1 MSVYVNFELHVCVL
15 EIAAPYGVFV
25 IMEQLQLQVE
35 ARLFDQDE
43 GRLVE
48 MIEILGVE
56 DDVTS
61 KTKMQKIKIIR
72 KEIDSKMEGDET
84 VARKCLEQLL
94 AYIEGT
100 VPPLEETKTTDPK
113 PAAAGVKSEQAD
125 VGETVK
131 KGQVE
136 QGAED
141 ILAQLAKT
149 KAVPSLLRR
158 EYKLS
163 GQIGEP
169 GQTEKLTFV
178 SLMHQIDSG
187 LKRGYKESEIVDAVI
202 RAISPHSSLRSYV
215 ETLSDLS
222 LAKLRRI
229 LRVHYREKAASEVYQ
244 QLATVCQQSNE
255 SPQQFL
261 LRALDLRNKVNF
273 ASQESDSEFNYGPTL
288 IQKTFVKSFETGLRD
303 DILASNLRA
312 ALRTPGLTD
321 EELMK
326 QVNELASQQDE
337 RNTKLA
343 TESQKK
349 TRVNACEV
357 PKEGEQRTKNTGA
370 DGSQQILLEIRQ
382 MKSEINDL
390 KGRVNAQ
397 GGRAAK
403 PNWSR
408 SPYRGRGDTNLPKYP
423 GWGCQSCKERGRG
436 EECGHCFACGNP
448 GHVARDCTAS
458 RRRSGRQGNDQRLF
472 RRDTE

>member
-1 MSVYVNFELHVCVL
+1 
-15 EIAAPYGVFV
+15 
-25 IMEQLQLQVE
+25 MEQLQLQVE

-43 GRLVE
+43 GKLAE
-48 MIEILGVE
+48 MMEILGIE
-56 DDVTS
+56 DEVAG
-61 KTKMQKIKIIR
+61 KTKMQLIKIIR
-72 KEIDSKMEGDET
+72 KEIDGKMESDEK
-84 VARKCLEQLL
+84 AAYACLEQLF
-94 AYIEGT
+94 AYVKGI
-100 VPPLEETKTTDPK
+100 VPPLEKAGGSTEETEQKPVANGEKGEKMGSGGKTNKD
-113 PAAAGVKSEQAD
+113 
-125 VGETVK
+125 
-131 KGQVE
+131 QVE
-136 QGAED
+136 QDTEN
-141 ILAQLAKT
+141 ILSQLAGT
-149 KAVPSLLRR
+149 KVAPSLLCR

-215 ETLSDLS
+215 ETLNDLS

-244 QLATVCQQSNE
+244 QLATVCQQNNE

-273 ASQESDSEFNYGPTL
+273 ASQESDCEFNYGLSL

-312 ALRTPGLTD
+312 TLRTPGLTD
-321 EELMK
+321 EELMR
-326 QVNELASQQDE
+326 QVNELASQQAE

-343 TESQKK
+343 TERQKATK
-349 TRVNACEV
+349 VNACEI
-357 PKEGEQRTKNTGA
+357 PKVEGEQKTRSLSA
-370 DGSQQILLEIRQ
+370 DGSQQILSEIRQ
-382 MKSEINDL
+382 MKSEINEL

-397 GGRAAK
+397 GGQAAR
-403 PNWSR
+403 PDWGR
-408 SPYRGRGDTNLPKYP
+408 SPLRGRGSGYQPRYP
-423 GWGCQSCKERGRG
+423 SWGCQSCKERGRG
-436 EECGHCFACGNP
+436 EECDHCFACGSS
-448 GHVARDCTAS
+448 GHIARECIRNRNRGS
-458 RRRSGRQGNDQRLF
+458 RQGNGQQLS

>member
-1 MSVYVNFELHVCVL
+1 
-15 EIAAPYGVFV
+15 
-25 IMEQLQLQVE
+25 MEQLQLQVE

-43 GRLVE
+43 GKLAE
-48 MIEILGVE
+48 MMELLGIE
-56 DDVTS
+56 DDVAG
-61 KTKMQKIKIIR
+61 KTKMQLIKIIR
-72 KEIDSKMEGDET
+72 KEIDGKMESDEK
-84 VARKCLEQLL
+84 AAYACLEQLL
-94 AYIEGT
+94 AYVKGT
-100 VPPLEETKTTDPK
+100 VPPLEQ
-113 PAAAGVKSEQAD
+113 AAGSTEETEKKPVAEGAKSKKMGS
-125 VGETVK
+125 GEETNK
-131 KGQVE
+131 EQVE
-136 QGAED
+136 QDTGN
-141 ILAQLAKT
+141 ILSQLVGT
-149 KAVPSLLRR
+149 KAAPSLLRR

-215 ETLSDLS
+215 ETLNDLS

-273 ASQESDSEFNYGPTL
+273 ASQESDCEFNYGLSL

-312 ALRTPGLTD
+312 TLRTQGLTD

-326 QVNELASQQDE
+326 QVNELASQQAE

-343 TESQKK
+343 TERQKVTK
-349 TRVNACEV
+349 VNACEI
-357 PKEGEQRTKNTGA
+357 PKVEGEQKTRSPSA
-370 DGSQQILLEIRQ
+370 DGSQQILSEIRQ
-382 MKSEINDL
+382 MKSEINEL
-390 KGRVNAQ
+390 KGRVNAR
-397 GGRAAK
+397 GGQAAK
-403 PNWSR
+403 PDWGR
-408 SPYRGRGDTNLPKYP
+408 SPFRSRGSGYQPRYP
-423 GWGCQSCKERGRG
+423 SWGCQSCKEHGRG
-436 EECGHCFACGNP
+436 EECDHCFACGSP
-448 GHVARDCTAS
+448 GHVARECIRS
-458 RRRSGRQGNDQRLF
+458 RNRGSRQGNGQRLS

>member
-1 MSVYVNFELHVCVL
+1 
-15 EIAAPYGVFV
+15 
-25 IMEQLQLQVE
+25 MEKLQLQVE
-35 ARLFDQDE
+35 AGLFDQDD
-43 GRLVE
+43 GGLVE
-48 MIEILGVE
+48 MIENLGIE
-56 DDVTS
+56 DDVST

-72 KEIDSKMEGDET
+72 TKIESKMEGDET
-84 VARKCLEQLL
+84 AARTCLEQLL
-94 AYIEGT
+94 AYVKGS
-100 VPPLEETKTTDPK
+100 VPPLEETKNTGLK
-113 PAAAGVKSEQAD
+113 PAAPEVKSEQAD
-125 VGETVK
+125 AGETVVK
-131 KGQVE
+131 TEKVE
-136 QGAED
+136 HEAED
-141 ILAQLAKT
+141 VLAQLAKT
-149 KAVPSLLRR
+149 KTSLLRR

-244 QLATVCQQSNE
+244 KLATVCQQSSE

-273 ASQESDSEFNYGPTL
+273 ASQESDSEFNYGPSL

-312 ALRTPGLTD
+312 TLRTPGLTD

-343 TESQKK
+343 TENQKK
-349 TRVNACEV
+349 TKVDACEV
-357 PKEGEQRTKNTGA
+357 RKEGGEQTTRKPSE
-370 DGSQQILLEIRQ
+370 DGSQQILPEIRQ

-390 KGRVNAQ
+390 KGKVNAQ
-397 GGRAAK
+397 TSRAAK
-403 PNWSR
+403 PDWDR
-408 SPYRGRGDTNLPKYP
+408 PPYRGRGGTNLPKYP
-423 GWGCQSCKERGRG
+423 SWGCQSCKERGRG
-436 EECGHCFACGNP
+436 EECEHCFACGSL
-448 GHVARDCTAS
+448 GHVARDCNA
-458 RRRSGRQGNDQRLF
+458 RRRQSSRQGNGQRLL